1 MRQKKPTEQ
10 ASALEIMSG
19 KGNVKVIAVNASTK
33 SYSANDTRRMAL
45 GAMKTAT
52 SDAEQI
58 KVGFWT
64 KKTLAT
70 ASDADLA
77 KLGVQRTSAE

>member
-1 MRQKKPTEQ
+1 MRQKNPSEP
-10 ASALEIMSG
+10 ASALEIISKTG
-19 KGNVKVIAVNASTK
+19 QVLVLAVNKSTK
-33 SYSANDTRRMAL
+33 SYTANDTRRMAL
-45 GAMKTAT
+45 SAMKTAT
-52 SDAEQI
+52 SDAEQT

-64 KKTLAT
+64 KKTLAS

>member
-1 MRQKKPTEQ
+1 MKQKTEAEP
-10 ASALEIMSG
+10 ASALEILSG
-19 KGNVKVIAVNASTK
+19 KGNVMVVAVNRSTR

-52 SDAEQI
+52 SDAEQT

-64 KKTLAT
+64 KRSLAA
-70 ASDADLA
+70 ASDEDLA
-77 KLGVQRTSAE
+77 KLGVQRRSAE